1 MTNRFLLG
9 RIDITDNLQFVYET
23 IQSGNPN
30 VVVINLDEDNQQ
42 LMHSQNVLG
51 GTELLPDVNCI
62 AAEIDGDEQLYDY
75 LYTMHFGDPFVVQ
88 YVTALIAALHQ
99 GKSLLMYYPTL
110 DPSET
115 KTVPKLIDQFW
126 KNFGIGIGILGICN
140 GQYNMNLLS
149 LWCKLLYIN
158 NIISVKEFLFESP
171 TEVLIQDPEVVEK
184 LIFDILPYGDEINT
198 KIQFIKSYWM
208 HIKTNTNLKIPFHGL

>member
-208 HIKTNTNLKIPFHGL
+208 HIKTNPNLKIPFHGL

>member
-115 KTVPKLIDQFW
+115 KTAPKLIDQFW

-140 GQYNMNLLS
+140 GQYNMNLLP

-208 HIKTNTNLKIPFHGL
+208 HIKTNPNLKIPFHGL